1 MKKLSKLLTIC
12 LLAVITI
19 YSCNK
24 KYDGDT
30 SLEDVKYKTNKQTIP
45 SVKMD
50 SAQAINTITKQ
61 KIQDLLD
68 LSTLYTSG
76 NRDTEIDSVIY
87 AQMKGYFLNGDS
99 LHLKPLLKDLDSLKV
114 RYAKVNKLEISKV
127 LNGNDSLDF
136 AKFNVEY
143 YDNKKAFIGNYNRQ
157 AQYILKASPIQF
169 KKEFKFYFINFYDE
183 LKKKDSSKT
192 AVNNHK
198 TVLKSTESKKKK

>member
-1 MKKLSKLLTIC
+1 MKKLSNLLLIC
-12 LLAVITI
+12 TLSSFII

-30 SLEDVKYKTNKQTIP
+30 SIEDVKYKTNKQSIS

-50 SAQAINTITKQ
+50 SAQAINLITKQ

-99 LHLKPLLKDLDSLKV
+99 IHLKPILKDLDSLKV

-157 AQYILKASPIQF
+157 AQYILKASPVQF
-169 KKEFKFYFINFYDE
+169 KKEFKFFFVNFYE
-183 LKKKDSSKT
+183 EPKKDSAKT
-192 AVNNHK
+192 KVISHK
-198 TVLKSTESKKKK
+198 TKVKSENTKNKK